1 MALSIREHPPASAHA
16 KAPNGGKEL
25 DRKLFT
31 VGPVHVDPEIL
42 KAQTRPM
49 ITHRSKEYKAL
60 HASVIERLKKALDTD
75 MDIFLVAGSAS
86 AFLEGAVRNGVKSN
100 VLGITNGS
108 FGDRWIDI
116 SKANGKNVKEI
127 RVPWGKPILPA
138 SVEGAVD
145 DSIEAVHFVSNES
158 STGVLS
164 PLGDMIDSIKK
175 QNDPLIFVD
184 GVTSVAATDLQLRK
198 NNVDAL
204 VFGSQKALGLPP
216 GLGFIAVSEKLM
228 KKAKE
233 VQNRG
238 FYTDL
243 IKIKKNNDENST
255 LTTSPVSLVYA
266 LDLQLDRMLAEGMAA
281 RYRRHREMAG
291 IVRTW
296 SSKLHGMLPEEKY
309 SSDTIGV
316 LNRGDLDFDKF
327 HASLKAK
334 GYEISNGYGEVKQRT
349 FRIGHMGD
357 VTPATLRELLKAMD
371 ETLEEFK

>member
-1 MALSIREHPPASAHA
+1 MRPNASAHA
-16 KAPNGGKEL
+16 AAPPKRGNDL
-25 DRKLFT
+25 NRKLFT

-60 HASVIERLKKALDTD
+60 HASVIERMKKVLDTD

-108 FGDRWIDI
+108 FGDRWIEI
-116 SKANGKNVKEI
+116 SRSNGKNVKEI
-127 RVPWGKPILPA
+127 RVPWGKPILP
-138 SVEGAVD
+138 ECIDGAVD
-145 DSIEAVHFVSNES
+145 KSIEAVHFVSNES

-164 PLGDMIDSIKK
+164 PLGDMIDAIKK
-175 QNDPLIFVD
+175 QSDALIFVD
-184 GVTSVAATDLQLRK
+184 GVTSVAATDLKLRK
-198 NNVDAL
+198 NKVDAL

-216 GLGFIAVSEKLM
+216 GLGFIAVSEELM

-233 VQNRG
+233 VPNRG

-243 IKIKKNNDENST
+243 IKIKKNNDDNST
-255 LTTSPVSLVYA
+255 LTTSAVSIVYA
-266 LDLQLDRMLAEGMAA
+266 LDMQLDRMIAEGMPS
-281 RYRRHREMAG
+281 RYKRHGEMAK
-291 IVRTW
+291 IVRAW
-296 SSKLHGMLPEEKY
+296 GSKLYGMLPEERY

-316 LNRGDLDFDKF
+316 LNRGALDFDKF
-327 HASLKAK
+327 HALLKTK

-357 VTPATLRELLKAMD
+357 LKPADVKELLKTMD
-371 ETLEEFK
+371 ETLEEMK

>member
-1 MALSIREHPPASAHA
+1 L
-16 KAPNGGKEL
+16 N
-25 DRKLFT
+25 RKLFT

-49 ITHRSKEYKAL
+49 ITHRSKEYKVL
-60 HASVIERLKKALDTD
+60 HASVIERLKKVLDTD
-75 MDIFLVAGSAS
+75 MEIFLIAGSAS

-108 FGDRWIDI
+108 FGDRWIEI

-127 RVPWGKPILPA
+127 RVPWGKAILPEC
-138 SVEGAVD
+138 VEGAVD
-145 DSIEAVHFVSNES
+145 NSIEAVHFVSNES

-164 PLGDMIDSIKK
+164 PLGDMIDAIKK

-184 GVTSVAATDLQLRK
+184 GVTSAAATDLKLKK
-198 NNVDAL
+198 NRVDAL

-216 GLGFIAVSEKLM
+216 GLGFIAVSENLM
-228 KKAKE
+228 KKAKD
-233 VQNRG
+233 VPNRG

-243 IKIKKNNDENST
+243 IKIKKNNDDGST
-255 LTTSPVSLVYA
+255 LTTSAVSLVYA

-281 RYRRHREMAG
+281 RYKRHNEMAK
-291 IVRTW
+291 IVRKW
-296 SSKLHGMLPEEKY
+296 SAKLNGMLPEEKY
-309 SSDTIGV
+309 ASDTIGV

-327 HASLKAK
+327 HASLKSK

-357 VTPATLRELLKAMD
+357 IKPADVKELLTVMD
-371 ETLEEFK
+371 KTLEEFK

>member
-1 MALSIREHPPASAHA
+1 L
-16 KAPNGGKEL
+16 N
-25 DRKLFT
+25 RKLFT

-60 HASVIERLKKALDTD
+60 HASVIERLKKVLETD
-75 MDIFLVAGSAS
+75 MEIFLIAGSAS

-108 FGDRWIDI
+108 FGDRWIEI

-127 RVPWGKPILPA
+127 RVPWGKAIVPET
-138 SVEGAVD
+138 VEGAVD
-145 DSIEAVHFVSNES
+145 GSIEAVHFVSNES

-164 PLGDMIDSIKK
+164 PLGDMIDAIKK

-184 GVTSVAATDLQLRK
+184 GVTSVAATDLKLKK
-198 NNVDAL
+198 NHVDAL
-204 VFGSQKALGLPP
+204 IFGSQKALGLPP
-216 GLGFIAVSEKLM
+216 GIGFIAVSEELM

-243 IKIKKNNDENST
+243 IKIKKNNDDGST

-266 LDLQLDRMLAEGMAA
+266 LDVQLDRMLAEGMAA
-281 RYRRHREMAG
+281 RYKRHNEMAKL
-291 IVRTW
+291 VRKW
-296 SSKLHGMLPEEKY
+296 SSKLNGMLPEEKY

-327 HASLKAK
+327 HASLKSK

-357 VTPATLRELLKAMD
+357 IKPADVKELLSVMD
-371 ETLEEFK
+371 KTLEEFK

>member
-1 MALSIREHPPASAHA
+1 VLS
-16 KAPNGGKEL
+16 
-25 DRKLFT
+25 
-31 VGPVHVDPEIL
+31 
-42 KAQTRPM
+42 
-49 ITHRSKEYKAL
+49 
-60 HASVIERLKKALDTD
+60 TD
-75 MDIFLVAGSAS
+75 NDVFLVAGSAS

-116 SKANGKNVKEI
+116 SKANGKNVREI
-127 RVPWGKPILPA
+127 RVPWGSAILPA
-138 SVEGAVD
+138 SIEGAVD
-145 DSIEAVHFVSNES
+145 ASIEAVHFVSNES

-164 PLGDMIDSIKK
+164 PLPDLIDEIKK

-184 GVTSVAATDLQLRK
+184 GVTSVAGTDLQLKK

-233 VQNRG
+233 VPNRG

-243 IKIKKNNDENST
+243 IKIKKNNDDNST
-255 LTTSPVSLVYA
+255 LTTSAVSLVYA
-266 LDLQLDRMLAEGMAA
+266 LDLQLDRMIAEGMAA
-281 RYRRHREMAG
+281 RYKRHSEMAKL
-291 IVRTW
+291 VRKW
-296 SSKLHGMLPEEKY
+296 SVKLNGMLPEEKY

-357 VTPATLRELLKAMD
+357 ITPASVKELLSVMD
-371 ETLEEFK
+371 KTLEELK